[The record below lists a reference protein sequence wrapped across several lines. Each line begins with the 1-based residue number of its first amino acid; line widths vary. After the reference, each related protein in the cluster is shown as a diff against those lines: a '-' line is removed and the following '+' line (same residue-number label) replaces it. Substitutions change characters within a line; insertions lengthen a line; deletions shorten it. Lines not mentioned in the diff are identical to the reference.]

1 MSSGWNHGWSRRP
14 DSCSA
19 QKARESPPRR
29 PARSS
34 LASYP
39 ASLRCGRGPTPRRG
53 RRQRLGR
60 NDQRCDQGA
69 GHSPVAAPGRSSVH
83 RCSRAG
89 VAYGALA
96 TSRNRPVL
104 ELQVPDTTTCTV
116 VANWRRRGVM
126 VMMPR
131 ILSLSRGPR
140 HGRELCRG
148 RFHDRL
154 TALVL
159 RPREHD
165 LVAVNGDAR
174 VATGSCARYCRHGGD
189 WRRAT

>member
-1 MSSGWNHGWSRRP
+1 M
-14 DSCSA
+14 
-19 QKARESPPRR
+19 
-29 PARSS
+29 
-34 LASYP
+34 
-39 ASLRCGRGPTPRRG
+39 TP
-53 RRQRLGR
+53 
-60 NDQRCDQGA
+60 
-69 GHSPVAAPGRSSVH
+69 VPGRSSVH
-83 RCSRAG
+83 RCNRAG
-89 VAYGALA
+89 VAYGARSSKSGASARLNRPCQLSRRQSSYRRGRARGVSSPA
-96 TSRNRPVL
+96 TSRHRPVGRRHPRSPAPRRMAAPS
-104 ELQVPDTTTCTV
+104 QPTDTTTCTV
-116 VANWRRRGVM
+116 VANWRRPGVM
-126 VMMPR
+126 AMKQRM
-131 ILSLSRGPR
+131 LCLSRGPR